1 MKRIVLIISLLMACA
16 MLHAETFVI
25 GDLEYEIRKSHE
37 NDTVFCASVKS
48 YMGDRSSLTCLTIPD
63 EVEYNGKIYPV
74 RGINEAFNNCTSLT
88 EITFGR
94 NLRYVYCYAFRGSAP
109 VKRIVWMPQKSV
121 EQVEIA
127 TGAPTIRSTEKNAT
141 GFWTLGDMDVSQ
153 LEELVVA
160 DGVEEIGQPFIAGAP
175 ITALHL
181 PATLTSCDPMSFEYC
196 GRLCTITVDPANS
209 VLDSRYGC
217 NAVIDSK
224 TNELIMACPATRLPE
239 SVTGIGKN
247 AYCTCPGIK
256 SVVIPSGVTKI
267 GTGAFID
274 CWQLEEMHIRVAY
287 PNKITLERAA
297 LNFNVGNCTL
307 YVPVGARS
315 RYLVYPWKNF
325 KAVVEE
331 DFYQGPED
339 VNGDGRV
346 DIDDVNTVVNA
357 VLAK

>member
-1 MKRIVLIISLLMACA
+1 MKKIFAIIPFLMAVA
-16 MLHAETFVI
+16 MLHAESFVI
-25 GDLEYEIRKSHE
+25 GDLEYVIRKSYE
-37 NDTVFCASVKS
+37 NDTVFYASVKS
-48 YMGDRSSLTCLTIPD
+48 YKGDRSSLTSLTIPD
-63 EVEYNGKIYPV
+63 EVEYNGKYYPV
-74 RGINEAFNNCTSLT
+74 WDIDQAFTKCTSLT

-94 NLRYVYCYAFRGSAP
+94 NVRYVHCYAFRGSAP
-109 VKRIVWMPQKSV
+109 VKRIVWMPQKAV
-121 EQVEIA
+121 EEIEIV

-141 GFWTLGDMDVSQ
+141 GFWTLGDMDLSQ

-160 DGVEEIGQPFIAGAP
+160 DGVEDIGYPFIGGAP
-175 ITALHL
+175 ITSLHL
-181 PATLTSCDPMSFEYC
+181 PASLTSLYPTSFEYC
-196 GRLCTITVDPANS
+196 SRLSTITVDPANP
-209 VLDSRYGC
+209 VYDSRYGC

-224 TNELIMACPATRLPE
+224 TNELVMACPATRLPE
-239 SVTGIGKN
+239 SVTGIGPC

-267 GTGAFID
+267 GTYAFSN
-274 CWQLEEMHIRVAY
+274 CGQLEEMHMRVAY

-307 YVPVGARS
+307 YVPVGTRS

-346 DIDDVNTVVNA
+346 DIDDVNAVVNA